1 MYTLFISTFN
11 ELITIGLLKDG
22 KQIDIIE
29 KKSNRNHS
37 EFTVPMIETILK
49 NNNINTNY
57 LNDIIVV
64 NGPGSFTG
72 VRIGVT
78 IAKTLAYTLDISIK
92 TITSL
97 EAFAVSHD
105 SKDNKLVNIADLKGK
120 YIGYFNK
127 NNEMLTNYIYLNN
140 KEYEKY
146 IEDKSKYIIKDN
158 KLDLEKIYNYLKN
171 KDNMN
176 PHLVNPIY
184 IKGIDALNDK

>member
-140 KEYEKY
+140 